1 MALKK
6 RTGAETGFKDKD
18 GKPILV
24 HSYVAD
30 ESGATYHINAYSQAV
45 PTGDGVAVELDRL
58 IQDGGVRVLTPQEV
72 LQQSAQAAAP
82 SKPGRRGRKPAEKP
96 VVTKKVIEAPADEQ
110 QPGNR
115 GDDPEPGEPSSEDIK
130 AELQLVIG
138 TIPTKMLAA
147 ELRRRGFVFSA
158 VKPVIIEI

>member
-6 RTGAETGFKDKD
+6 RSGAETGFNDKD

-24 HSYVAD
+24 HSHVAD
-30 ESGATYHINAYSQAV
+30 AGGATYHINAYSQAV

-58 IQDGGVRVLTPQEV
+58 IQAGGVRVLSAQEV
-72 LQQSAQAAAP
+72 LQLAAP
-82 SKPGRRGRKPAEKP
+82 AKPEPAKRGRRKAEKP
-96 VVTKKVIEAPADEQ
+96 VETRKIIDAPAEHQED
-110 QPGNR
+110 PGKP
-115 GDDPEPGEPSSEDIK
+115 GDQADNEPSREDIK
-130 AELQLVIG
+130 AELQLLIG
-138 TIPTKMLAA
+138 TIPTKMLAD